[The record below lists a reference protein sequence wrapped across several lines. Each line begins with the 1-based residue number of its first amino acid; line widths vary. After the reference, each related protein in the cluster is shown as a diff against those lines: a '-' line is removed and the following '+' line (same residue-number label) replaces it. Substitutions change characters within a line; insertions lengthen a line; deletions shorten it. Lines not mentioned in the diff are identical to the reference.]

1 MTSHFRHHIDLAAPV
16 GRVVDVL
23 LDPALHAAR
32 YEAAGATGAVVVGVE
47 VEPDG
52 AVTVVSRRAEGGS
65 LPGPIARL
73 VRGAAQ
79 LTQTERWAGPE
90 ADGARV
96 AAWSVTTKG
105 VPVDITGSTEVRPH
119 GSGTRLVQTGMVT
132 ARAGLA
138 SRLIEKVAADQ
149 SAGKLD
155 REWAWLTERL
165 AGSVE

>member
-1 MTSHFRHHIDLAAPV
+1 VTSQFRHHVDLDAPV
-16 GRVVDVL
+16 ERVVAVL

-32 YEAAGATGAVVVGVE
+32 YEAAGATGATVVGVD

-52 AVTVVSRRAEGGS
+52 AITVVSRRAEGGS

-79 LTQTERWAGPE
+79 LTQTERWAAPE
-90 ADGARV
+90 PDGARV
-96 AAWSVTTKG
+96 AVWSVVTRG

-119 GSGTRLVQTGMVT
+119 GSGTRLVQAGTVT
-132 ARAGLA
+132 ARAALA

-149 SAGKLD
+149 SAVKLD
-155 REWAWLTERL
+155 REWAWLTTRL